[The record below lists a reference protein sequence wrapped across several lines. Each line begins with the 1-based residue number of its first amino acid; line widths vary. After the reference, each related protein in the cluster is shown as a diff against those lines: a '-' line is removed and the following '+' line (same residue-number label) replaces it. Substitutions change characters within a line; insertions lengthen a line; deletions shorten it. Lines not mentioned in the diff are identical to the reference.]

1 MNYLIDPQDL
11 IFRAKSRI
19 DGFTKMIGEEEIP
32 QWDLLETATE
42 IAEEWTND
50 WDEDQGFGGSDG
62 TYMLKEFID
71 TVIWSFTKGGL
82 YMTDFTPCLSV
93 VPYSEEKHHE
103 KVQRME
109 SGI

>member
-50 WDEDQGFGGSDG
+50 WDEDQGFGSSDG
-62 TYMLKEFID
+62 TYMLNEFID
-71 TVIWSFTKGGL
+71 TVIWSFTKGGK

>member
-1 MNYLIDPQDL
+1 MNYLIDPQNL

-50 WDEDQGFGGSDG
+50 WDEDQGFGSSDG

-71 TVIWSFTKGGL
+71 TVIWSFTKGGK